1 MRNISDKSCRKITA
15 QQKRFFENHA
25 VYEIMSKKYRRVGHP
40 TDDNMAHA
48 LCMLDT

>member
-1 MRNISDKSCRKITA
+1 MSNIPPPKK
-15 QQKRFFENHA
+15 NHA
-25 VYEIMSKKYRRVGHP
+25 VCEIDNVERYGRAIQA